1 MLQTSEILSGITH
14 ASAGHHHIYR
24 FKSVLFAPKSAL
36 LQKLRQRRDN
46 TLSPVNNPTGQASH
60 GLLYNRLQLNFRHV
74 PDRI

>member
-1 MLQTSEILSGITH
+1 MLQTSEILSGITG
-14 ASAGHHHIYR
+14 ASARYHRIYQ

-46 TLSPVNNPTGQASH
+46 TLSPVNNLTGQASH